1 MRAPPAARPSA
12 ALAPPAPVNPDE
24 RLRLLDAL
32 RGFAL
37 LGIFLINVG
46 DFALFP
52 LMPVEDRAELP
63 LGSLTQLAATVSLV
77 LVRAK
82 FYTIFSFLFGLGFAM
97 LLARAASR
105 GADFPRLYGRRL
117 AVLLAIGA
125 VHMTLIWHG
134 DILAVYALLGFL
146 LPRFARVSDRGLLI
160 WAAALFAAP
169 AAVRA
174 VIVLSGGAL
183 DPGSPL
189 RAASQWLDRRLLG
202 TTEDAALLAVL
213 QSGDLLLLLKYN
225 LAGPL
230 YRLSELCSSL
240 RLPRVLGA
248 FLLGVYAGRRRILED
263 AAAHRDRL
271 RRVLIWCLPVG
282 LAANA
287 VLAAMS
293 SPGRPPGAPVR
304 IAEDLVSAGVVPLAL
319 AYIAGFALL
328 WLRPSAR
335 RGLAWFAPAGRMALT
350 NYLAQSVIG
359 IFVFYG
365 VGLGLGGR
373 VGSAAAALIAI
384 VVFAVQ
390 VLLSALWLRRYR
402 YGPVEWM
409 WRSLAYG
416 RRQPLQRGAG

>member
-1 MRAPPAARPSA
+1 
-12 ALAPPAPVNPDE
+12 
-24 RLRLLDAL
+24 
-32 RGFAL
+32 
-37 LGIFLINVG
+37 
-46 DFALFP
+46 
-52 LMPVEDRAELP
+52 
-63 LGSLTQLAATVSLV
+63 
-77 LVRAK
+77 
-82 FYTIFSFLFGLGFAM
+82 
-97 LLARAASR
+97 
-105 GADFPRLYGRRL
+105 
-117 AVLLAIGA
+117 
-125 VHMTLIWHG
+125 
-134 DILAVYALLGFL
+134 
-146 LPRFARVSDRGLLI
+146 
-160 WAAALFAAP
+160 
-169 AAVRA
+169 
-174 VIVLSGGAL
+174 
-183 DPGSPL
+183 
-189 RAASQWLDRRLLG
+189 
-202 TTEDAALLAVL
+202 
-213 QSGDLLLLLKYN
+213 
-225 LAGPL
+225 
-230 YRLSELCSSL
+230 
-240 RLPRVLGA
+240 
-248 FLLGVYAGRRRILED
+248 
-263 AAAHRDRL
+263 
-271 RRVLIWCLPVG
+271 
-282 LAANA
+282 
-287 VLAAMS
+287 MS